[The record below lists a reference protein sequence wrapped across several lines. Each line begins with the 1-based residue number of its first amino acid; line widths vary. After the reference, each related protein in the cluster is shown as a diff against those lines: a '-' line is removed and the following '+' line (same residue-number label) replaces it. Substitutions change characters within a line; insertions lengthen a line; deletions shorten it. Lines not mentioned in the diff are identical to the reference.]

1 MSQQQQSRWSLDST
15 GNRVLLA
22 VVVGLVVSFIGRQL
36 DLIHGAVDVLV
47 FLLVTGITY
56 LAVTNL
62 RQAGSDSRR

>member
-1 MSQQQQSRWSLDST
+1 MTQQPQSRWSLDST

-47 FLLVTGITY
+47 FVLVFALTY
-56 LAVTNL
+56 VAVTKL
-62 RQAGSDSRR
+62 RS